1 MALSSNLDWLSL
13 SETAKMLGIH
23 PSTLR
28 SWADQGRVPVH
39 RTAGGHRR
47 FRKQEIELWAKAHH
61 NAEPVQF
68 EQVIQQTLRSTRL
81 HIAEGRLEKQGW
93 YQKLGQEELEMFR
106 HASRRVLQTVVL
118 YVTSSQPETH
128 EADVNAL
135 GKEYAR
141 MGRKAGWQL
150 RDSLEALQFFEEFL
164 MDSFFN
170 HYEQAGVASAQAWGK
185 MRRRVSRFMHLLTLS
200 IVDAHQTQVHT

>member
-1 MALSSNLDWLSL
+1 MATNFDWLSL
-13 SETAKMLGIH
+13 SETADILGIH

-47 FRKQEIELWAKAHH
+47 FKKREIELWSKAHH
-61 NAEPVQF
+61 NAEPIQF

-81 HIAEGRLEKQGW
+81 HIAEGRLEKEGW

-106 HASRRVLQTVVL
+106 LASRRVLQTVILFVA
-118 YVTSSQPETH
+118 SSQPEDH
-128 EADVNAL
+128 EADVQAL
-135 GKEYAR
+135 GKDYAR
-141 MGRKAGWQL
+141 MGLKAGWQL
-150 RDSLEALQFFEEFL
+150 RDILEALQFFEEFF

-170 HYEQAGVASAQAWGK
+170 HYEQAGVASAKAWGK
-185 MRRRVSRFMHLLTLS
+185 MRRRVSRFMHQLTLS
-200 IVDAHQTQVHT
+200 IVDAHQL

>member
-1 MALSSNLDWLSL
+1 MAANLDWLSL
-13 SETAKMLGIH
+13 SETADILGVH

-47 FRKQEIELWAKAHH
+47 FKKREIELWSKAHH
-61 NAEPVQF
+61 NAEPIQF

-81 HIAEGRLEKQGW
+81 QIAEGRLEKEGW
-93 YQKLGQEELEMFR
+93 YQKLGHEELEMFR
-106 HASRRVLQTVVL
+106 LASRRVLQTVIQF
-118 YVTSSQPETH
+118 VTSSQPEDH
-128 EADVNAL
+128 EADVHAL
-135 GKEYAR
+135 GKDYAR

-150 RDSLEALQFFEEFL
+150 RDILEALQFFEEFL

-185 MRRRVSRFMHLLTLS
+185 MRRRVSRFMHQLTLS
-200 IVDAHQTQVHT
+200 IVDAHQL